1 MISPFSAT
9 LAALPNGE
17 NASKKCAFV
26 PARRASR
33 MIIECMAPQDC
44 HPDEADDP
52 NDLDGVFGVR
62 TVRAIRFRNRP

>member
-1 MISPFSAT
+1 
-9 LAALPNGE
+9 
-17 NASKKCAFV
+17 
-26 PARRASR
+26 